1 MSAGHLTADNE
12 IEINVPTGPPVGTTG
27 EAAFSTSSGHP
38 DSSGYSTASVERDC
52 NNSTEEA
59 DLFIEDNLNLSI
71 EYVYELLTT

>member
-1 MSAGHLTADNE
+1 MYQLALLLVQLERLPLVHQVDIQIVA
-12 IEINVPTGPPVGTTG
+12 
-27 EAAFSTSSGHP
+27 
-38 DSSGYSTASVERDC
+38 SGYSTASVERDC